1 MKIAVIGYSGA
12 GKSTL
17 AKKLAAHY
25 DCPLLYLDTVQF
37 EVGWKERDRRE
48 ALAMVAACLE
58 QPARVIDGNY
68 RQFYHQR
75 RMEEADRIIFLRFS
89 RCRCFFRPSAAS
101 CATGTAPGKAW
112 RRAARK
118 SLIGSSPAGFSGTA
132 GQGKSG
138 ADTPIYAAGTG
149 IRSLYVGIGKRS
161 TGC

>member
-37 EVGWKERDRRE
+37 EVGWKERDRGE

-89 RCRCFFRPSAAS
+89 RCRCFFQAFGRFLCNRNRTRESM
-101 CATGTAPGKAW
+101 
-112 RRAARK
+112 
-118 SLIGSSPAGFSGTA
+118 
-132 GQGKSG
+132 
-138 ADTPIYAAGTG
+138 AAGCKEKFDREFACWLLRDGRTRE
-149 IRSLYVGIGKRS
+149 IRG
-161 TGC
+161 